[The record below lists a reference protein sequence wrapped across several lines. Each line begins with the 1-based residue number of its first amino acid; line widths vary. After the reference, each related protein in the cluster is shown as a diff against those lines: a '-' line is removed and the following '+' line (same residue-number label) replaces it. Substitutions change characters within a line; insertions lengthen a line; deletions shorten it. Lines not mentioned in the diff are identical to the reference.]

1 MSNFFFSQ
9 SVFYPFLENFLPFS
23 SNLKLLSANSFSS
36 DKSDIMLFVKDL
48 NLHQM
53 TQFGLNQI
61 ESICRQQFRY
71 RSNNDLYLKKDTKH
85 CREKRKML
93 FTIIF
98 SFSHNVFKTPN
109 QPGSIKK
116 GRKHCWKRK
125 KLLLKQHLLLFQQ
138 CFQKAKSKWGY

>member
-85 CREKRKML
+85 CGEKRKML

-125 KLLLKQHLLLFQQ
+125 KIAVETAFAP
-138 CFQKAKSKWGY
+138 FPTMFSKSQI